1 MKINVSE
8 AQSTYLALG
17 YFRSCPVS
25 VTAHYQM
32 VAWRGES
39 VRKER
44 KCHQIRGRRSEVGR
58 GKKEENRDVCP
69 AQPNSLIRKQEQGGK
84 EEENL
89 GRHVP
94 RSTTPLLRL
103 IFAA

>member
-39 VRKER
+39 VRKKR
-44 KCHQIRGRRSEVGR
+44 KCHQIRGRRREVGEE
-58 GKKEENRDVCP
+58 KKKNRDVCP